1 MYSDLDNAHEGQSLN
16 NGSPYDNNNNNGMNP
31 NFPTNKLFFGMK
43 KTALVKYVWTW
54 NTGMLLPFF
63 ISGCATAGGEFP
75 GGVVF
80 SFIFVTFIAIAVSLF
95 GYQIMLKP
103 EFRSDERYGMLLASV
118 FFMTMFSF
126 NEAVDAGSFNRNFY
140 QLLGVNLPAVRA
152 TIAFAV
158 FLFLGYLVALFM
170 LYNWKEELE
179 WNDGSSSRNL
189 SDLGRSFDSIHIDNG
204 DNERNISVPDLN
216 PNNNINNRSQAVG
229 NNNVANDEYLET
241 EL

>member
-1 MYSDLDNAHEGQSLN
+1 
-16 NGSPYDNNNNNGMNP
+16 
-31 NFPTNKLFFGMK
+31 
-43 KTALVKYVWTW
+43 
-54 NTGMLLPFF
+54 
-63 ISGCATAGGEFP
+63 
-75 GGVVF
+75 
-80 SFIFVTFIAIAVSLF
+80 
-95 GYQIMLKP
+95 
-103 EFRSDERYGMLLASV
+103 MLLASV
-118 FFMTMFSF
+118 LFLTMFSF
-126 NEAVDAGSFNRNFY
+126 NDAVDAGSFNRNFY

-179 WNDGSSSRNL
+179 WNGSSSRTL

-204 DNERNISVPDLN
+204 DNERNISVPDMN
-216 PNNNINNRSQAVG
+216 PNNNINSRSQAVG